1 MEILKNLIYA
11 GVGLASVTTDKV
23 KDTINDLVEKGK
35 ISDTEGKRII
45 DEFFKTTENTKEEFE
60 NKLKTVQDKITS
72 TFESKSKKKETSE
85 VMSLRKKIQELEAK
99 LASQTTEE
107 KPATKVAEKTA
118 KPVAKTTAPAKKAT
132 TKKTTAK

>member
-45 DEFFKTTENTKEEFE
+45 DEFFKSTENTKEEFE

-85 VMSLRKKIQELEAK
+85 VMSLRKKIEELEAK

-107 KPATKVAEKTA
+107 KPAKTVVAKTA
-118 KPVAKTTAPAKKAT
+118 KPVVKTTTPAKKTT

>member
-118 KPVAKTTAPAKKAT
+118 KPVAKTMAPAKKAT

>member
-45 DEFFKTTENTKEEFE
+45 DEFFKSTENTKEEFE

-99 LASQTTEE
+99 LSSQTTEE
-107 KPATKVAEKTA
+107 KPAKKVVAKTA
-118 KPVAKTTAPAKKAT
+118 KPVAKTTAPAKKT
-132 TKKTTAK
+132 TPKKTTAK

>member
-45 DEFFKTTENTKEEFE
+45 DEFFKSTENTKEEFE

-107 KPATKVAEKTA
+107 KPAKKVAEKTT
-118 KPVAKTTAPAKKAT
+118 KPVAKTTAPAKKT
-132 TKKTTAK
+132 TAKKTTAK